1 MKVKDVMKKI
11 IVVDDMKLKQAARIM
26 SDKKVGS
33 LVVMDGEKI
42 EGILTE
48 RDVLKNVD
56 RLDARVSKIMSRKV
70 ITISQEES
78 LDNAA
83 RLMRDNDIKRLPV
96 MKGEDVVG
104 IVTVT
109 DIIANSNALNEN
121 FLFDD

>member
-11 IVVDDMKLKQAARIM
+11 MAVDDMRLKQAAKIM
-26 SDKKVGS
+26 SEKKVGS
-33 LVVMDGEKI
+33 LVVMDGDKI

-48 RDVLKNVD
+48 RDVLRNVD

-70 ITISQEES
+70 ITISQDES

-83 RLMRDNDIKRLPV
+83 KIMRDNDIKRLPV
-96 MKGEDVVG
+96 MKGEDIVG
-104 IVTVT
+104 ILTVT

-121 FLFDD
+121 FLFDN